1 MGDDQHRLAGQ
12 QAGEGSLHLGLVLH
26 IQAGG
31 GLVQQDDGGVFQKR
45 PGDGD
50 ALPLPAGELRPVLP
64 DGGVIALGQAA
75 DELPAVGGLRRGPHL
90 FVGGAPLAQADVL
103 HHGIVKEHHI
113 LEHHGVVGQQRLRV
127 HGGDVHAAYPDGA
140 LRNIPQPGGQPGA
153 GALAG
158 AGGSHQSGHFTLPG
172 GKVHTVQ
179 YLLLVIGEAHMVEHN
194 VVALGLE
201 TLHSLGGGGVIDF
214 VHAVGRHL
222 GHEQLCNEGQTLVEG
237 GVHTGDDQQEQ
248 KQQHEV
254 DLSGD
259 DQAGPRQ
266 DGGGDPQAH
275 DDAGRID
282 KDAGAQL
289 ALDGDLL
296 MVVDLL
302 VEPGQIAHL
311 LVGGADLPDVF
322 QRLLDAVGDTDC
334 GLFRPLRGPGGDLP
348 GADQQA
354 EGHRHPPQAGDG
366 QPPVIYQQAHRDNG
380 RGDVGAVQVSQH
392 MGPDVL
398 HAVHIAH
405 EGLGQVRQIPLAEVA
420 QGQLAQPL
428 RQAEAGGLHLVV
440 DQAVSGVVLL
450 QVGHKGQNDERD
462 YQPKKERRAGQRR
475 SVRQGSHQAVHQQV
489 QDAHAVHDDQID
501 NDRPESALFGVF
513 HALVGE
519 GVFALK
525 VFAEHLLHP
534 SLTVRW

>member
-1 MGDDQHRLAGQ
+1 HPVGDDQHRLAGQ

-90 FVGGAPLAQADVL
+90 FVGGAPLAQADVF

-179 YLLLVIGEAHMVEHN
+179 YLLLVVGEAHMVEHN

-259 DQAGPRQ
+259 DQAGPR
-266 DGGGDPQAH
+266 
-275 DDAGRID
+275 
-282 KDAGAQL
+282 
-289 ALDGDLL
+289 
-296 MVVDLL
+296 
-302 VEPGQIAHL
+302 
-311 LVGGADLPDVF
+311 
-322 QRLLDAVGDTDC
+322 
-334 GLFRPLRGPGGDLP
+334 
-348 GADQQA
+348 
-354 EGHRHPPQAGDG
+354 
-366 QPPVIYQQAHRDNG
+366 
-380 RGDVGAVQVSQH
+380 
-392 MGPDVL
+392 
-398 HAVHIAH
+398 
-405 EGLGQVRQIPLAEVA
+405 
-420 QGQLAQPL
+420 
-428 RQAEAGGLHLVV
+428 
-440 DQAVSGVVLL
+440 
-450 QVGHKGQNDERD
+450 
-462 YQPKKERRAGQRR
+462 
-475 SVRQGSHQAVHQQV
+475 
-489 QDAHAVHDDQID
+489 
-501 NDRPESALFGVF
+501 
-513 HALVGE
+513 
-519 GVFALK
+519 
-525 VFAEHLLHP
+525 
-534 SLTVRW
+534 